1 MNRTFKIEKERYEE
15 GQKIFEYSQLTVE
28 EGINI
33 LVGCNGSGKSTLIN
47 TIKYDLEI
55 NHIPV
60 IEYDNLHDGGPS
72 SRQEAVLD
80 QDFYKVAAMMSS
92 SEGQNIGINI
102 KSFESKFDEF
112 MRTGEVKTKYSGL
125 IDIFA
130 KAAGVETNRITTKER
145 WILFDAVDSGLSID
159 MVFIF
164 KDMLQNAVDYFK
176 KNDYHLFIV
185 VAANSFELVKDM
197 RCIDVITGKQISFED
212 YLDYRQFVL
221 NSRVKIDNR

>member
-1 MNRTFKIEKERYEE
+1 MNRTFKIEKEPYEE

-33 LVGCNGSGKSTLIN
+33 LVGCNGSGKSTLLN
-47 TIKYDLEI
+47 TIKYDLET

-60 IEYDNLHDGGPS
+60 IAYDNLHDGGSS
-72 SRQEAVLD
+72 SRQDAVLD
-80 QDFYKVAAMMSS
+80 EDFYKLSVMMSS

-102 KSFESKFDEF
+102 KTFESKFDEF
-112 MRTGEVKTKYSGL
+112 MRTGEVRTKYSGL
-125 IDIFA
+125 VDLFA
-130 KAAGVETNRITTKER
+130 KAAGAEKEDIVTKER

-159 MVFIF
+159 MIFIF

-176 KNDYHLFIV
+176 KNDYNLFIV
-185 VAANSFELVKDM
+185 VAANSFELAKDM
-197 RCIDVITGKQISFED
+197 KCIDVVTGKQISFED